1 MINLRAPIVRTTFF
15 SSGAAALRTRTQN
28 RSRGLRLGQWFVALL
43 LLGWMAWAAAAD
55 TPDAQAILTSA
66 DQSRGAGLPGLEM
79 QVHVRSE
86 NSTGQQDLDS
96 DVTMQVKSYGGS
108 SLAEVVEPLRSK
120 GMRLLLSQRNMWL
133 HKPGMKKPVAVSVRQ
148 RLSGQAA
155 LGDIA
160 STGYARD
167 YTATYLRSD
176 ELAGERCHVLELR
189 SAQRNTTY
197 DRIIYWVSERSGLG
211 IRAEFQSLSGKV
223 LKRADFQYKLKLSH
237 QGRKDMPFVSR
248 MLISD
253 ALTSEQTV
261 LEYSNVRVQAISPIE
276 FDVGALQ

>member
-1 MINLRAPIVRTTFF
+1 MINLRVSIVRTTSF
-15 SSGAAALRTRTQN
+15 SSSAVESLTLAQS
-28 RSRGLRLGQWFVALL
+28 RSQGLRLGQWFMSLL
-43 LLGWMAWAAAAD
+43 LLGWMALAAAAD
-55 TPDAQAILTSA
+55 ALDAQAILAAA
-66 DQSRGAGLPGLEM
+66 DQSRGAGLPGIEM

-86 NSTGQQDLDS
+86 DSTGQQDLDS
-96 DVTMQVKSYGGS
+96 EVTMNVKAYDDSTF
-108 SLAEVVEPLRSK
+108 AEVVEPLRSK

-167 YTATYLRSD
+167 YTATYLRAD

-197 DRIIYWVSERSGLG
+197 DRITYWVSERSGLG

-223 LKRADFQYKLKLSH
+223 LKRADFQYKLKLSYK
-237 QGRKDMPFVSR
+237 GGKDLPFVSR

-253 ALTSEQTV
+253 VLTSEQTA
-261 LEYSNVRVQAISPIE
+261 LEYSNVRVRAILPIE
-276 FDVGALQ
+276 FDVGALR